1 MESKIKQLL
10 SFTNAK
16 YYTTITKN
24 VTNFRIKE
32 KCMQIQKKN
41 NKEQTNPDSTP
52 AKETPA
58 ATQNTN
64 LPDEETIN

>member
-1 MESKIKQLL
+1 MHANPKK
-10 SFTNAK
+10 
-16 YYTTITKN
+16 TK
-24 VTNFRIKE
+24 
-32 KCMQIQKKN
+32 